1 MDVGLGLG
9 SRGASA
15 ERFVAALGGLAP
27 GSEVDRPGPVC
38 AATCQPVVP
47 SGVSSLRERFEA
59 FWQGG
64 AAICIPQQLVSDWPS
79 AVGLMA
85 GGLHMADDHVGAAS
99 GPQRNKFV
107 RLKESSARRRARRLP
122 DDARVSS
129 RLIAAGQ
136 AASAHHA
143 PASLLVVFLRE
154 FIARGVV
161 SVSGQA
167 GKERVSAPSAEP
179 ASCYSSRRVP
189 TPPRPPQRFS
199 QCVAGDSVGR
209 VLVLPLVA
217 CSGPSGHSKTYLCLL
232 PQLWWPSGLCLHLLR
247 RHCGILK
254 VQLMWATTST
264 RCTMRRW

>member
-1 MDVGLGLG
+1 MDDGLGLG
-9 SRGASA
+9 SRDASA
-15 ERFVAALGGLAP
+15 ERFVTALGGLAP

-38 AATCQPVVP
+38 AATCQPVAP

-107 RLKESSARRRARRLP
+107 RLKESSARRRARRLRA
-122 DDARVSS
+122 DARVFS

-143 PASLLVVFLRE
+143 PASLLVVF
-154 FIARGVV
+154 FG
-161 SVSGQA
+161 S
-167 GKERVSAPSAEP
+167 
-179 ASCYSSRRVP
+179 
-189 TPPRPPQRFS
+189 
-199 QCVAGDSVGR
+199 
-209 VLVLPLVA
+209 
-217 CSGPSGHSKTYLCLL
+217 LL
-232 PQLWWPSGLCLHLLR
+232 PEEL
-247 RHCGILK
+247 
-254 VQLMWATTST
+254 
-264 RCTMRRW
+264 